1 MTKSGVPNS
10 LRLGSTLGEM
20 AMLPLLLTQLT
31 GYGLYDL
38 PQTQGDLSVHSK
50 NSLGCWSIRR
60 FIFKFKTILKDLTTG
75 DWTQMKCLCK
85 DLGNDV
91 APGLRVHV
99 LRSSYYWWAFFVSH
113 RLSTIWWGPYRRF
126 LDRQT
131 WPGAPALTG
140 SLELHTSFS
149 CDRVF
154 LSSTLEDGAGFNL

>member
-38 PQTQGDLSVHSK
+38 PQTQDDLSVRSK

-75 DWTQMKCLCK
+75 DWTQMGCLVRISAMILPLVSVSTFSGRATT
-85 DLGNDV
+85 DE
-91 APGLRVHV
+91 P
-99 LRSSYYWWAFFVSH
+99 SS
-113 RLSTIWWGPYRRF
+113 
-126 LDRQT
+126 
-131 WPGAPALTG
+131 
-140 SLELHTSFS
+140 SLI
-149 CDRVF
+149 
-154 LSSTLEDGAGFNL
+154 A